1 MVSYLS
7 TLIEKERLDFLTYIY
22 VIFHIEFALYIFAT
36 EKHYVIINVFKKGGI
51 RMPVKVNADT
61 CIGCGACVGVCDYKS
76 ECDEGTCI
84 DCGSCISACP
94 VEAISQ

>member
-36 EKHYVIINVFKKGGI
+36 EKHYVIISSLTAREKNTSRKSFK
-51 RMPVKVNADT
+51 
-61 CIGCGACVGVCDYKS
+61 
-76 ECDEGTCI
+76 
-84 DCGSCISACP
+84 
-94 VEAISQ
+94 